1 MSRKRTIL
9 QLGCL
14 CIVGSVISFYAINL
28 ILSDV
33 SNMFYMTLTK
43 DVISS
48 LPMFFIALDFIA
60 LSILV
65 MRQYM
70 RAHYRK
76 SQGMFYCLLVMIFSV
91 LGAISSVLTGIVVYH
106 SFTVPYPFPGAVLI
120 CLFWHIAAF
129 AAAFIGRKKYK
140 KLPDDAKKRKLS
152 VSYVVYT
159 IMLSILTFYSYNR
172 FGAFLWMP
180 VYVHLRTLPI
190 TFTFYLSLLLP
201 LLLWGFM
208 CIYVFKFHVGRPKL
222 GFIYVSIVMILNI
235 VMAVVVF
242 SVGMTNTQFVSA
254 VSPALAIERLL
265 TKPVDT
271 IFHFA
276 VTFLIGLYC
285 WFFALR
291 KMRTNNDGKYQDY
304 A

>member
-9 QLGCL
+9 QLACL
-14 CIVGSVISFYAINL
+14 CIIGSLVCFYAINL

-33 SNMFYMTLTK
+33 ANMFYMTLTK
-43 DVISS
+43 DFISS
-48 LPMFFIALDFIA
+48 LPMFFIALDFVV

-70 RAHYRK
+70 RPHYRK
-76 SQGMFYCLLVMIFSV
+76 AQGRFYCLLVMIISV
-91 LGAISSVLTGIVVYH
+91 LGVVSSVLTGTMVYH

-120 CLFWHIAAF
+120 CLFWHVAAF
-129 AAAFIGRKKYK
+129 AAAFAGRRKFAA
-140 KLPDDAKKRKLS
+140 LPDDPKKRKFS
-152 VSYVVYT
+152 VSYTVYT
-159 IMLSILTFYSYNR
+159 VILFILTFYSYNR

-180 VYVHLRTLPI
+180 VYVQLRTLSL

-222 GFIYVSIVMILNI
+222 GFIYVSIVMVLNI
-235 VMAVVVF
+235 IMAYVVLKI
-242 SVGMTNTQFVSA
+242 GMSNTQFVSA

-271 IFHFA
+271 IVHFA
-276 VTFLIGLYC
+276 LTFLIGLYC

-291 KMRTNNDGKYQDY
+291 KMRTNNDGKYG